1 MPTLPLST
9 LLENAYKIP
18 KELERDITGL
28 TLDSRAV
35 QAGDLFFAF
44 PGLQLD
50 GREFIAEAV
59 SKGAAAILAEA
70 DSQEVTFLKNIPV
83 IPIKNLKFKIG
94 AFASVFY
101 GQPTQ
106 SLRII
111 GVTGTNGKTSCTYFI
126 AQALAQLNIPCGIIG
141 TLGSGLLGNVQPTG
155 FTTPDAIT
163 LQAIF
168 ANLLAQGAQVVAMEV
183 SSHSIDLGRIEGIP
197 FEVAIFTNLTRDHLD
212 YHGDME
218 TYGNVKKRLFDNPY
232 VNHAVIN
239 ADDAFGATMLSAL
252 KETKNLL
259 SYSVSPSATIV
270 PQITADQIRSNTKG
284 LSARIATPWGEGGIQ
299 LALMGQF
306 NLSNILAV
314 TAALCLLDI
323 PLDEVLQCMSNLK
336 PVPGRMETVGDLE
349 DAPLVVVD
357 YAHTPDALEKVLLA
371 LRQHVP
377 GKLYCI
383 FGCGGDRDKGKRP
396 IMGKIAEQCADV
408 VILTNDNPRHEDP
421 TQIVADILAGI
432 SQPEQVIVQHDRS
445 KAIQDIIQCAV
456 AGDGIVVAGK
466 GAETYQQIGDSKI
479 PMNDGEIVK
488 KSLRA
493 ADISTMSAIKR

>member
-1 MPTLPLST
+1 MPNLSLSS
-9 LLENAYKIP
+9 LLENVYKVS

-35 QAGDLFFAF
+35 QPGDLFFAF

-50 GREFIAEAV
+50 GREFISEAIN
-59 SKGAAAILAEA
+59 KGASAVLAES
-70 DSQEVTFLKNIPV
+70 DSVDVTFLKNVPV
-83 IPIKNLKFKIG
+83 IPVKNLKFKIG
-94 AFASVFY
+94 SIATTFY
-101 GQPTQ
+101 GHPTK

-126 AQALAQLNIPCGIIG
+126 AQALAQLNIACGIIG
-141 TLGSGLLGNVQPTG
+141 TMGSGLLGNILPTG

-163 LQAIF
+163 LQALF
-168 ANLLAQGAQVVAMEV
+168 ANLLAQGAKVVAMEV

-218 TYGNVKKRLFDNPY
+218 TYGNVKKRLFDNPH

-239 ADDAFGATMLSAL
+239 ADDAFGATLLTTL
-252 KETKNLL
+252 KDTKNLF
-259 SYSVSPSATIV
+259 SYSVNPLSTIV
-270 PQITADQIRSNTKG
+270 PQITASQIRSNPNG
-284 LSARIATPWGEGGIQ
+284 LSAHINSPWGGGDVQ
-299 LALMGQF
+299 LSLMGQF

-314 TAALCLLDI
+314 TTALCLLDI
-323 PLDEVLQCMSNLK
+323 PVADVLKAMSNLK
-336 PVPGRMETVGDLE
+336 PVPGRMETVGGFE
-349 DAPLVVVD
+349 DAPLVIVD
-357 YAHTPDALEKVLLA
+357 YAHTPDALEKVLIAFRL
-371 LRQHVP
+371 HVP

-396 IMGKIAEQCADV
+396 MMAKIAEQNADV
-408 VILTNDNPRHEDP
+408 VIVTDDNPRHEDP
-421 TQIVADILAGI
+421 AQIVADIMAGF

-466 GAETYQQIGDSKI
+466 GAETYQQIGDTKI
-479 PMNDGEIVK
+479 PLNDGEIVK
-488 KSLRA
+488 QSLA
-493 ADISTMSAIKR
+493 HFSAV

>member
-1 MPTLPLST
+1 MPNLPLSK
-9 LLENAYKIP
+9 LLENVYKTP
-18 KELERDITGL
+18 VELERDITGL
-28 TLDSRAV
+28 TLDSRTV
-35 QAGDLFFAF
+35 QAGNLFFAF

-50 GREFIAEAV
+50 GREFIPEAI
-59 SKGAAAILAEA
+59 SKGAAAVLAES
-70 DSQEVTFLKNIPV
+70 DSTEVSFLKNIPV

-94 AFASVFY
+94 AVAAVFY
-101 GQPTQ
+101 ENPARK
-106 SLRII
+106 LRII

-141 TLGSGLLGNVQPTG
+141 TLGSGLLGNIQPTG
-155 FTTPDAIT
+155 FTTPDAIM
-163 LQAIF
+163 LQALF

-218 TYGNVKKRLFDNPY
+218 TYGKVKQRLFDNPH
-232 VNHAVIN
+232 VKHAVIN
-239 ADDAFGATMLSAL
+239 ADDAFGATMLNTL

-259 SYSVSPSATIV
+259 AYSVSPSATIV
-270 PQITADQIRSNTKG
+270 PQITADNIRSNPKG
-284 LSARIATPWGEGGIQ
+284 LSARIHTPWGEDNIE

-314 TAALCLLDI
+314 TTALCLLDI
-323 PLDEVLQCMSNLK
+323 PLADVMQCMSNLK
-336 PVPGRMETVGDLE
+336 PVPGRMETVGGFE
-349 DAPLVVVD
+349 DAPLVIVD

-377 GKLYCI
+377 GKLFCI

-396 IMGKIAEQCADV
+396 IMGKIAELYADV
-408 VILTNDNPRHEDP
+408 VVVTDDNPRHEEP
-421 TQIVADILAGI
+421 AQIVADILAGI
-432 SQPEQVIVQHDRS
+432 SQPDQVIVQHDRS

-466 GAETYQQIGDSKI
+466 GAETYQQIGDTKI

-488 KSLRA
+488 NSLA
-493 ADISTMSAIKR
+493 HFSAV

>member
-1 MPTLPLST
+1 MPNLRLSS
-9 LLENAYKIP
+9 LLEIAYKIP

-35 QAGDLFFAF
+35 QPGDLFFAF

-50 GREFIAEAV
+50 GRQFISEAID
-59 SKGAAAILAEA
+59 KGAAAVLAE
-70 DSQEVTFLKNIPV
+70 STSEEVTFLKNIPI
-83 IPIKNLKFKIG
+83 IPIQNLKFKIG
-94 AFASVFY
+94 AIAAVFY
-101 GQPTQ
+101 GHPTQ
-106 SLRII
+106 SLKII
-111 GVTGTNGKTSCTYFI
+111 GITGTNGKTSCTYFI

-141 TLGSGLLGNVQPTG
+141 TLGSGLLGNIQPTG
-155 FTTPDAIT
+155 LTTPDAIT
-163 LQAIF
+163 LQGIF
-168 ANLLAQGAQVVAMEV
+168 AKMVEQGAQVVAMEV
-183 SSHSIDLGRIEGIP
+183 SSHSIDLGRIEAIP

-232 VNHAVIN
+232 VIHAVIN
-239 ADDAFGATMLSAL
+239 ADDAFGSSLLSTL

-259 SYSVSPSATIV
+259 SYSVNPLSTLV
-270 PQITADQIRSNTKG
+270 PQITAAQIRSNPTG
-284 LSARIATPWGEGGIQ
+284 LSARINTPWGEGDIQ

-323 PLDEVLQCMSNLK
+323 PLANVLQCVSNLK
-336 PVPGRMETVGDLE
+336 PVAGRMETVLGFE

-357 YAHTPDALEKVLLA
+357 YAHTPDALEKVLTA

-377 GKLYCI
+377 GKLFCI

-396 IMGKIAEQCADV
+396 LMGRIAELHADV

-421 TQIVADILAGI
+421 AQIIKDILTGM
-432 SQPEQVIVQHDRS
+432 SHPEKIIIQQDRS

-466 GAETYQQIGDSKI
+466 GAETHQQIGDSKI
-479 PMNDGEIVK
+479 PLNDSEIVRR
-488 KSLRA
+488 SLA
-493 ADISTMSAIKR
+493 HFSAV